1 MLILHF
7 FYGFKV
13 YSILSLF
20 ILRTILVE
28 GVLITSSLFLLRK
41 LLMKPIFSLKDVE
54 IKTAILYAFYPLI
67 PTFLL
72 YILISILNISN
83 DFLIP
88 ELEYSIVAIVCIGII
103 SIFIHSIVE
112 EFYFRFILLE
122 GLRKSNVSVE
132 QAVWIQAILFMLWHW
147 YMGIAIG
154 FPLALV
160 MGFLL
165 GKFIIRTGNLANVII
180 SHATLNLLLV
190 FSSFAPIII

>member
-1 MLILHF
+1 
-7 FYGFKV
+7 
-13 YSILSLF
+13 
-20 ILRTILVE
+20 
-28 GVLITSSLFLLRK
+28 
-41 LLMKPIFSLKDVE
+41 MKPIFSLKDVE